1 MKNLVLIFA
10 LLLTLVCCTS
20 EADRVRMAALLD
32 RADSMN
38 RAYIPM
44 TDGTD
49 SLLLEATRYYDRH
62 GDANQQ
68 VRAHYLLG
76 CAYRDMGEA
85 PAALQSYQ
93 DAIDRADTLSTDCDY
108 RRLMSVYGQMAELFH
123 AQNLPKDELEKA
135 GMYGKYALLIGDTL
149 LYIRNLELYAKPY
162 FLMGDTLGML
172 KVVQQAHDLY
182 LSHGF
187 TKEAAG
193 VLPSIIDYHIA
204 KGQLDEAGGL
214 MKEFE
219 ERSGLFDSE
228 GNICHGRE
236 GYYEQKGLYY
246 LKIHQLDSAEIY
258 FHRLLQMNDISTNAE
273 AYKGLL
279 AIYKEKDIVDSVKKY
294 VQLFEE
300 ALYKERDDIRTHAVH
315 QMSSLYNY
323 HRHLEKANAES
334 QRASRIKSY
343 LIFSLFLIAVVILVA
358 IIVFLNLTH
367 KKKLKEKE
375 TEALRRDYTNAIKKK
390 DQTVKE
396 LELLKSNH
404 VQLMESEEAAKSAL
418 ATVKT
423 QNAQMI
429 ADKEKEIV
437 ELNKQIQELARRVL
451 PANKLVGDDPQ
462 LSLLVDEFHRK
473 ASRKKNT
480 AMPSRSDWG
489 RLVSLFAQSQP
500 VAYASIGRENV
511 LSTQESRACIL
522 LLLDF
527 TNSEVISLLDVSDQ
541 RMTNIRASIN
551 DKLFKCVGASSL
563 KKNLKGITI
572 V

>member
-1 MKNLVLIFA
+1 MKNLVILFT
-10 LLLTLVCCTS
+10 LLLALVCCTT
-20 EADRVRMAALLD
+20 EADRNRMRALLD

-44 TDGTD
+44 TDGID
-49 SLLLEATRYYDRH
+49 SQLLEATRYYDRH
-62 GDANQQ
+62 GTANQQ
-68 VRAHYLLG
+68 MRAHYLLG

-93 DAIDRADTLSTDCDY
+93 AAVNRADTLSSDCDY
-108 RRLMSVYGQMAELFH
+108 RRLMSVYGQMAELFD
-123 AQNLPKDELEKA
+123 AQNLPGDELAQKQ
-135 GMYGKYALLIGDTL
+135 MYGKYALLIGDTL

-162 FLMGDTLGML
+162 FLLGDTLGML
-172 KVVQQAHDLY
+172 KVLQQAHDLY

-187 TKEAAG
+187 TREASG
-193 VLPSIIDYHIA
+193 VYAPVIDYYIS
-204 KGQLDEAGGL
+204 KGQLDEARKL

-219 ERSGLFDSE
+219 ERSGLFDCE

-246 LKIHQLDSAEIY
+246 LKTRQFDSAEVY

-279 AIYKEKDIVDSVKKY
+279 AIYKEKDNLDSVKKY
-294 VQLFEE
+294 IQFFED
-300 ALYKERDDIRTHAVH
+300 ALYKERDDIRTNAVH

-323 HRHLEKANAES
+323 HRHLEKANSES
-334 QRASRIKSY
+334 RRASRIKSY
-343 LIFSLFLIAVVILVA
+343 LIFSVFLIAVVILVA
-358 IIVFLNLTH
+358 IIVFLYLTH

-375 TEALRRDYTNAIKKK
+375 AESLRRDYANAIKKK
-390 DQTVKE
+390 EQIVKE
-396 LELLKSNH
+396 LEILKSNH

-429 ADKEKEIV
+429 ADKEKEII

-462 LSLLVDEFHRK
+462 FSLLIDDFHRK

-480 AMPSRSDWG
+480 ALPSKIDWG
-489 RLVSLFAQSQP
+489 RLVHLFAQSQP

-511 LSTQESRACIL
+511 LSTQELRACIL

-527 TNSEVISLLDVSDQ
+527 TNNEVISLLGISDQ

-551 DKLFKCVGASSL
+551 YKLFKDSGASALKRNL
-563 KKNLKGITI
+563 KKITI